1 MRTRSRTLNRSV
13 TGLKSQVYKRTY
25 KPGLGTDF
33 QTVSIS
39 KITDTL
45 TERSETISDQSLA
58 RPEVYVDP
66 KTLKWRRRRYPTTSR
81 YLLSSDTRRVFG
93 SSRVFRPVQPCTH
106 TKTVILE
113 GDTAGEFVVVC
124 ASDTSSSWHN
134 EWTLTYEN
142 SLIGARNLT
151 GASSV
156 NSMLA
161 GATKNYTAG
170 AFPKI
175 DWFALTHDFT
185 EACESFTKNKFLA
198 GEALYECEI
207 FVSAFRFITNPA
219 SALSTLAKYI
229 RHGLHPRQAE
239 KYRRMTLGGFSRHIR
254 GLGKKAVD
262 AHLSW
267 DFAVKPAIQDTI
279 ATLSAH
285 DFVSRRMA
293 YLSSH
298 SGSYIPIRVRQELS
312 ASSSNTVPGGLSA
325 GVRSKIFTLCDNKK
339 SLGVISA
346 WGRVRQDLD
355 WNDTWSAY
363 LQYFGVGKIIGLA
376 WELIPFSFV
385 VDWVTDAQEYIDNY
399 TRLRTGGPFASIRNL
414 SASLKE
420 YTEESLWL
428 NPGYEPSIGAQIG
441 NPVGPVKIARRHVST
456 YSRSPTIPETSGVVD
471 FSSLGLFHYTKI
483 GELTFQLWNK

>member
-1 MRTRSRTLNRSV
+1 MRTRSRSFSETV
-13 TGLKSQVYKRTY
+13 TGIKNQTYKRTY
-25 KPGLGTDF
+25 NPGAGTDF
-33 QTVSIS
+33 QTVSLTT
-39 KITDTL
+39 ITDTL
-45 TERSETISDQSLA
+45 VSQSETMTDQNLA

-66 KTLKWRRRRYPTTSR
+66 KTLKWKRRRYPTNSR
-81 YLLSSDTRRVFG
+81 YLLADASRAL
-93 SSRVFRPVQPCTH
+93 SSRVFKPVQPCTH
-106 TKTVILE
+106 TKTKISSDQKE
-113 GDTAGEFVVVC
+113 DFVVVL
-124 ASDTSSSWHN
+124 ASNRSSWHN
-134 EWTLTYEN
+134 EWTLTYAN
-142 SLIGARNLT
+142 PFIGARDLT

-156 NSMLA
+156 STMLA
-161 GATKNYTAG
+161 GATSSYTAG
-170 AFPKI
+170 AYKKI
-175 DWFALTHDFT
+175 DWFALTHDFN

-207 FVSAFRFITNPA
+207 FVSAFRLITNPA
-219 SALSTLAKYI
+219 SALSTLTKYI
-229 RHGLHPRQAE
+229 RHGLHPRKAE
-239 KYRRMTLGGFSRHIR
+239 KYRRMTLGGFARHIR
-254 GLGKKAVD
+254 GFGKKAVD

-298 SGSYIPIRVRQELS
+298 SGSYIPIRVRQKLS
-312 ASSSNTVPGGLSA
+312 ASFSNTTPSQLAA
-325 GVRSKIFTLCDNKK
+325 GARSRIFNKCESK
-339 SLGVISA
+339 DSIGCISA

-363 LQYFGVGKIIGLA
+363 MQYFGVGKLIGLA

-420 YTEESLWL
+420 MTTESIWL
-428 NPGYEPSIGAQIG
+428 NPGYYPSLGAQIG
-441 NPVGPVKIARRHVST
+441 NPVSPVRLATRVSST
-456 YSRSPTIPETSGVVD
+456 YSRSATIPETSGVVD
-471 FSSLGLFHYTKI
+471 FSNLGLFHYTKL
-483 GELTFQLWNK
+483 GELTFQLLSK